1 MCRTLMAVQN
11 FRATGKSSEFY
22 TYPPPPQ
29 RAGIFRGQGIGLLGF
44 PSQPLLW
51 FTIFVPIH
59 CPDHGPFSPSVS
71 AAKHACREPAS
82 HRNLTS
88 RQPAIRGSLVCLP
101 QTPGIVHPLEYRTNS
116 PSRPALPSNTPIPV
130 RHHALPADTR
140 DALLARELNPP
151 VSGSCPQG

>member
-1 MCRTLMAVQN
+1 MYGITMAVKD
-11 FRATGKSSEFY
+11 FRATGKPSEFH

-29 RAGIFRGQGIGLLGF
+29 RAGIFRDRVNGLLGS

-71 AAKHACREPAS
+71 AAKHACRESAS
-82 HRNLTS
+82 RRNPTR

-101 QTPGIVHPLEYRTNS
+101 QTPGIVHLLEHRTN
-116 PSRPALPSNTPIPV
+116 RTRNPALPSNTPIPV
-130 RHHALPADTR
+130 RHHALPANTR